1 MQPAASRRFNSR
13 SLRWLLPLAV
23 LVAMVALR
31 LSGLSWIEGIQERA
45 FDAFQNISPRPYSD
59 VGVRVVDVDET
70 SLARLGQWPW
80 PRTQI
85 AELIQRLTERGA
97 AVVAFDGMFPEPD
110 QTSPKRI
117 AEGWPDGPGMREI
130 KDRVSRLEDHDV
142 ALARRLKHSTVVL
155 GFAPAWERAA
165 RFPIH
170 KATIALINPQRTS
183 IAADGTVV
191 HTETDEVINHLTTYP
206 GAITNLSVL
215 ETAAAGIGSIGY
227 EPEHDGVIRRAPLI
241 FRLGDEK
248 GSSANDE
255 HLYPSLAVETL
266 RIAQQVGSITVKLR
280 AVNTDSWLRRRI
292 DAGAGIEKIKVG
304 RFIIP
309 TDEHGRIWVHYTQ
322 DAGPRTL
329 PAWKVMDR
337 KAPIAG
343 MNGAV
348 VFVGTS
354 AQGLKDL
361 RPTPLN
367 PAEAGVQIH
376 ANIAEQVLLGD
387 FLGRPKFA
395 SRAEIA
401 AMILAGLILLVLLVR
416 VGAAW
421 SAPVGL
427 GMIAAAIWTSWHAY
441 ISWNWLIDPV
451 FPTTSL
457 AAIFA
462 TFAATSYVS
471 SERDRR
477 KITDTFGRYLSPKVV
492 ENLAKNPGGVE
503 LGGETREMTFHFCDI
518 RGFTT
523 ISEKFDP
530 HGLTAF
536 INRFLTPMTQLILDH
551 DGTIDKYMGDCIM
564 AFWNAPMTVPEHAR
578 KACAA
583 ALAMHAKLAELNAKW
598 QADAK
603 AEGISLPEI
612 HIGTGLNTGP
622 CVVGN
627 MGSTLRVDYTVLG
640 DDVNLASR
648 LEGQSKA
655 YGVNIVIGPLTR
667 EQAPDFAAIELDLIR
682 VKGKTRPV
690 HIFTLLGD
698 PAAAA
703 SAEFRALAKT
713 HEEFLA
719 AYRGRKWDDAERLL
733 KEARAL
739 GEPWH
744 LGKFYDLYAER
755 LAAFRAEPPGS
766 GWDGVFTATSK

>member
-1 MQPAASRRFNSR
+1 MRRSVGPRLDR
-13 SLRWLLPLAV
+13 SLRWLLPLVV
-23 LVAMVALR
+23 LCGMIGVRV
-31 LSGLSWIEGIQERA
+31 SGWGWVEGIQHRA
-45 FDAFQNISPRPYSD
+45 FDVFLNIEPRPYVD
-59 VGVRVVDVDET
+59 EGVRVVDVDEE

-80 PRTQI
+80 PRTQV
-85 AELIQRLTERGA
+85 AELIRRLTERGA
-97 AVVAFDGMFPEPD
+97 AVIAFDAMFPEPD
-110 QTSPKRI
+110 RTSPKRV
-117 AEGWPDGPGMREI
+117 AAQWPDGPGMAEI
-130 KDRVSRLEDHDV
+130 KARVSRLEDHDE
-142 ALARRLKHSTVVL
+142 ALARELKRSKVVL
-155 GFAPAWERAA
+155 GFAPAGERTP
-165 RFPIH
+165 RLPEH
-170 KATIALINPQRTS
+170 KATIGFNGSSRMET
-183 IAADGTVV
+183 AADGSTTVV
-191 HTETDEVINHLTTYP
+191 ETDSVMNYLDPYP
-206 GAITNLSVL
+206 GAVTNLPIL
-215 ETAAAGIGSIGY
+215 EKAAAGAGGFGY
-227 EPEHDGVIRRAPLI
+227 EAEHDGIIRRAPLI
-241 FRLGDEK
+241 WRFGDE
-248 GSSANDE
+248 
-255 HLYPSLAVETL
+255 LYPSLSIEAL
-266 RIAQQVGSITVKLR
+266 RVAQGVPSINGKLR
-280 AVNTDSWLRRRI
+280 ATNNFSWLRRLI
-292 DAGAGIEKIKVG
+292 ESGAGIDKLKIG
-304 RFIIP
+304 RYIVP
-309 TDEHGRIWVHYTQ
+309 TDGRGRIWVHYTENT
-322 DAGPRTL
+322 GPRTL
-329 PAWKVMDR
+329 PAWKIMD
-337 KAPIAG
+337 KNASIAG
-343 MNGAV
+343 MKGAI

-361 RPTPLN
+361 RATPLN
-367 PAEAGVQIH
+367 PAEAGVQVH
-376 ANIAEQVLLGD
+376 ANITEQILEGS
-387 FLGRPKFA
+387 FLDRPALA
-395 SRAEIA
+395 SRLEVVMTAV
-401 AMILAGLILLVLLVR
+401 AGLILLFLLVR

-427 GMIAAAIWTSWHAY
+427 GMIASALWISWHAY
-441 ISWNWLIDPV
+441 TAWHWLIDPV
-451 FPTTSL
+451 FPMTTL

-536 INRFLTPMTQLILDH
+536 INRFLTPMTELILEH

-578 KACAA
+578 KACKA

-698 PAAAA
+698 PAVAA
-703 SAEFRALAKT
+703 SEGFAALAKR
-713 HEEFLA
+713 HEEFLT
-719 AYRGRKWDDAERLL
+719 AYRGQKWDEADRLM
-733 KEARAL
+733 KEARGL

-744 LGKFYDLYAER
+744 LGKFYDLYVDR